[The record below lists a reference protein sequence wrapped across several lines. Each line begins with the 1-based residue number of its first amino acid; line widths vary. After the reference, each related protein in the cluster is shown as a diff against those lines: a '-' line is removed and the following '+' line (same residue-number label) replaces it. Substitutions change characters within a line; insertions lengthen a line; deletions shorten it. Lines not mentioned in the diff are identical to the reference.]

1 MCSFQPSD
9 RGLCYP
15 VQESMCDRR
24 IGTTGDGRAVIMT
37 HTRGNFLDFK
47 NSEYLSLVILFPVR
61 ESFNMK
67 GVDLGS
73 RKRRHTISSRP
84 RNGPGYPWCEWR
96 GGGPLVGILSFGT

>member
-1 MCSFQPSD
+1 MECMEFMSITQELSPLGEKSIVSVD
-9 RGLCYP
+9 SIVAVV

-24 IGTTGDGRAVIMT
+24 TLLEPSGDGRAVIMT
-37 HTRGNFLDFK
+37 HTRGNFLDFR

-73 RKRRHTISSRP
+73 RKRRHTVDL
-84 RNGPGYPWCEWR
+84 NLE
-96 GGGPLVGILSFGT
+96 